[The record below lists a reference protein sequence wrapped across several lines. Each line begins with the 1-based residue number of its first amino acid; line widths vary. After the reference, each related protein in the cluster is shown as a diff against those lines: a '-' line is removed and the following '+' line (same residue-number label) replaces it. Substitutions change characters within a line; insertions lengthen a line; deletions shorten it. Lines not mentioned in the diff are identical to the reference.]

1 MIGTQIKNG
10 DLEVLSTGLV
20 IVQDIEQPVTISL
33 ILSSKVS
40 VKVSFQFEIVD
51 DIKDAKAINLSDSK
65 AEDEAARLRLKIP
78 KNVSNVHVIDTPLVT
93 VGEKGKIYLAIG
105 YSTYSSGEVK
115 FEYTFMANAEVGKLE
130 TVDEKGMKK

>member
-1 MIGTQIKNG
+1 MVGTQIKNG

-20 IVQDIEQPVTISL
+20 IIQDIEQPLTISL
-33 ILSSKVS
+33 VLSPKMS

-51 DIKDAKAINLSDSK
+51 DIKDAKAVNLSDSK

-130 TVDEKGMKK
+130 TVNEKGVKK